1 MVKVGSTL
9 YWRFVI
15 LPCRNYKAMG
25 SAGGSVPYPA
35 ILVMLGAAV
44 AGGGSVWAIAAAAG
58 TSGSQALTVGPIV
71 GLAACGVWL
80 IYTAVVVGV
89 LKAQGKDHSAMAR
102 QRAPRRRG
110 PV

>member
-9 YWRFVI
+9 YWMFVI
-15 LPCRNYKAMG
+15 LPCRTYKAMG

-44 AGGGSVWAIAAAAG
+44 AGGGLAWAIAAAAG

-89 LKAQGKDHSAMAR
+89 LKAQGKDHSAIAR
-102 QRAPRRRG
+102 
-110 PV
+110 